1 MLAANYPAIHA
12 VGRASS
18 RSPRLIDLS
27 WGDPGA
33 PKVTLVG
40 KGVCF
45 DTGGLDLKNAAGML
59 RMKKDMGGAACVLAV
74 ARMVMSEN
82 LPVDLRVL
90 IPAVDN
96 AVDGNAYRPLDVIG
110 TRKGLR
116 VEIGDTDAEGRVI
129 LADALAEAADG
140 APDLIIDIATLTG
153 AARVGAGA
161 GLAGAV
167 WQRRDLFPPAPSPH
181 RTRWMTTF
189 GRFPY
194 GMTTASA

>member
-1 MLAANYPAIHA
+1 
-12 VGRASS
+12 
-18 RSPRLIDLS
+18 
-27 WGDPGA
+27 
-33 PKVTLVG
+33 
-40 KGVCF
+40 
-45 DTGGLDLKNAAGML
+45 
-59 RMKKDMGGAACVLAV
+59 
-74 ARMVMSEN
+74 MVMSEN

-153 AARVGAGA
+153 AARVALGA

-167 WQRRDLFPPAPSPH
+167 WQRRDSF
-181 RTRWMTTF
+181 RQRRRRIER
-189 GRFPY
+189 G
-194 GMTTASA
+194 G